1 VFLLFAL
8 SPSCLHYAPETNIIS
23 GMKRVIN
30 SLKSKLSD
38 VAIPGGV
45 EAIYLYGS
53 IVTNRV
59 RADSDID
66 VAILPSPGID
76 DLKRLELISKIQS
89 IFAFLFSKTGFKQEI
104 SVLDLRGKYSSIQL
118 LYKVITEGV
127 LVFQRDRLH
136 RLDFENAVK
145 REYFDFKPFLKLL
158 RKEKYRTL
166 SQREI
171 WMI

>member
-1 VFLLFAL
+1 MVLLFTL
-8 SPSCLHYAPETNIIS
+8 SLFYLHYALETNIIS

-38 VAIPGGV
+38 VTIPGGV
-45 EAIYLYGS
+45 DAIYLYGS

-76 DLKRLELISKIQS
+76 DFERLEIISKIQS
-89 IFAFLFSKTGFKQEI
+89 IFASLFLKAGFKQEI
-104 SVLDLRGKYSSIQL
+104 SVLDLRGKYSSLQL
-118 LYKVITEGV
+118 LYKVITAGV
-127 LVFQRDRLH
+127 LVFERARLQ

-145 REYFDFKPFLKLL
+145 REYFDFEPFLRLL
-158 RKEKYRTL
+158 RKEKHGTL
-166 SQREI
+166 FQKV
-171 WMI
+171 